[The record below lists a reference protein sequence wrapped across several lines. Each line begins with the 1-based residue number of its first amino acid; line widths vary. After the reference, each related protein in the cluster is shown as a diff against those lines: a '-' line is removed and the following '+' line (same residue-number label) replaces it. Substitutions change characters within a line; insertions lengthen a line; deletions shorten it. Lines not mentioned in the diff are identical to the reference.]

1 MSQATQISL
10 RLATNADLPALTK
23 LTAEL
28 GYPEPEE
35 AIRHRFETVSSQ
47 PDHTII
53 VAEIEGE
60 VVGLMS
66 FHVLDLLYGSG
77 RLGRITAI
85 VVTETMRGKGIG
97 KLLVEKAE
105 ALAQEAKCNV
115 IELTTNVKRVEA
127 HKFYESL
134 GFEATHKRFTK
145 HLKVSA

>member
-1 MSQATQISL
+1 
-10 RLATNADLPALTK
+10 
-23 LTAEL
+23 
-28 GYPEPEE
+28 
-35 AIRHRFETVSSQ
+35 
-47 PDHTII
+47 
-53 VAEIEGE
+53 
-60 VVGLMS
+60 MS

>member
-1 MSQATQISL
+1 MYYATQISL

-23 LTAEL
+23 LTVEL

-35 AIRHRFETVSSQ
+35 AIRQRFETVSSQ
-47 PDHTII
+47 PGHTII

-85 VVTETMRGKGIG
+85 VVTESMRGKGIG
-97 KLLVEKAE
+97 KVLMEKAE
-105 ALAQEAKCNV
+105 ALAREAKCNV
-115 IELTTNVKRVEA
+115 IELTTSNRRADA